1 MDRARP
7 YWLPMS
13 HHRSSKAQPVDSPR
27 LLPQWTLGL
36 AVAALTLITG
46 TQPAKAQQQPADS
59 RANPVEYSLLLPGIA
74 GKYYVVTLDDLTGGL
89 AIGGHINSLRSKSLR
104 ELVARESY
112 DAGSVLAVAL
122 KEELEAAGY
131 RTEIEPVPRAQP
143 GQPQRLSRSDL
154 PTSPNG
160 LFLIDVVI
168 DSIGLAAEINGAKW
182 QPAFELSLRVIR
194 PSGEMVVPTHRFWH
208 GPSALKQVNEI
219 GRTEC
224 KLPSFHATLKQPQS
238 LWDCF
243 DLGLR
248 EASRALVPLIREKQ
262 DAALHGIP
270 KAVTDAARV
279 EVEAVPEGTRACK
292 KARRPRD
299 VLDGECKPDRK

>member
-1 MDRARP
+1 
-7 YWLPMS
+7 
-13 HHRSSKAQPVDSPR
+13 
-27 LLPQWTLGL
+27 L

-46 TQPAKAQQQPADS
+46 TQPAKAEQQPADS

-74 GKYYVVTLDDLTGGL
+74 GNYFVATLNDVTEMV
-89 AIGGHINSLRSKSLR
+89 AIGGHLSSLRSKSLR

-112 DAGSVLAVAL
+112 DAGSSLAVAL
-122 KEELEAAGY
+122 QEELEAAGY
-131 RTEIEPVPRAQP
+131 RTEVEPVPRAQP

-168 DSIGLAAEINGAKW
+168 NSIGLAAEANGAKW
-182 QPAFELSLRVIR
+182 QPAFELSLRVMR
-194 PSGEMVVPTHRFWH
+194 PSGEIVVPTHRFWH
-208 GPSALKQVNEI
+208 GPSALKQANAL
-219 GRTEC
+219 GRTKC
-224 KLPSFHATLKQPQS
+224 DLPSFQATLKQPQL

-248 EASRALVPLIREKQ
+248 EASSALVPLIREKQ
-262 DAALHGIP
+262 DAALHGIQ

-279 EVEAVPEGTRACK
+279 EVEAVPEDTGACK

-299 VLDGECKPDRK
+299 VLGGECKPDRR